1 MSNSNPWPVMGNGN
15 VAIGTCRRAHND
27 DTPGLIYLKLDAPR
41 VIGSNTSD
49 VYPPGKATVDDN
61 ILACVYF
68 KTAESVQQTIDVL
81 LEMKR
86 DRF

>member
-1 MSNSNPWPVMGNGN
+1 MGSGN
-15 VAIGTCRRAHND
+15 VAVGTCRRAQDD

-41 VIGSNTSD
+41 EIGADTGD
-49 VYPPGKATVDDN
+49 VYPPGEPAADDN
-61 ILACVYF
+61 VLACVYF